1 MILKRARGCGVG
13 LSALFSLARGCG
25 VEWGAGAGWGWGW
38 GEKGAQWGE
47 EEVGGGVKEHA

>member
-13 LSALFSLARGCG
+13 LSCPPAGGGGR
-25 VEWGAGAGWGWGW
+25 GAGGG

-47 EEVGGGVKEHA
+47 EELEGVKEHA